1 LQSIVLSISSVFPGS
16 PLAISGDAGRM
27 HDCRRAHTLD
37 VDRIRNHSFA
47 RRSRRKP
54 TPERIARS
62 ARAGGAPPARL
73 EALIAANIGDLIA
86 VTVFTFCAL
95 TLPASAQ

>member
-1 LQSIVLSISSVFPGS
+1 M
-16 PLAISGDAGRM
+16 ISGDAGRM
-27 HDCRRAHTLD
+27 HDCRHAHALD

-54 TPERIARS
+54 TPEWIAHS
-62 ARAGGAPPARL
+62 ARAGGAPLARL

-86 VTVFTFCAL
+86 VTVFTFRLLVDDAPNCSRCSMRAAL
-95 TLPASAQ
+95 MNAPRP